1 MVGSSIFFTLIL
13 YLALLFG
20 IEMLNPVQVAVVH
33 PWTNL
38 LAHMSAAVMTLFDA
52 DVISHGRVL
61 QSKATGFGVSIE
73 AGCNGVEAAIILI
86 AGMIAFPSSW
96 KHKLAG
102 IAIGIA
108 AVQVVNLLRIISLYY
123 LGKWNMTVFE
133 FAHLYLWQAL
143 IMLDVLVVWML
154 WIRWI
159 ARQQPP
165 SPPQPPL
172 ANAA

>member
-1 MVGSSIFFTLIL
+1 MARFVTVFIVVLM
-13 YLALLFG
+13 LLFG

-52 DVISHGRVL
+52 DVISYGRVL

-86 AGMIAFPSSW
+86 AGMLAFPSSW
-96 KHKLAG
+96 KLKFTG
-102 IAIGIA
+102 IAIGIV
-108 AVQVVNLLRIISLYY
+108 AVQAANLLRVISLYY
-123 LGKWNMTVFE
+123 LGKWDMAVFE

-143 IMLDVLVVWML
+143 IMLDVLVVWLL
-154 WIRWI
+154 WIRVV
-159 ARQQPP
+159 ARH
-165 SPPQPPL
+165 SGARL
-172 ANAA
+172 AA